1 MKDMS
6 SLREEEEEEE
16 DTVANLY
23 ICTKAKQKK
32 NEHPKTNRR

>member
-6 SLREEEEEEE
+6 SLREEE

-23 ICTKAKQKK
+23 ICTQAKQKK